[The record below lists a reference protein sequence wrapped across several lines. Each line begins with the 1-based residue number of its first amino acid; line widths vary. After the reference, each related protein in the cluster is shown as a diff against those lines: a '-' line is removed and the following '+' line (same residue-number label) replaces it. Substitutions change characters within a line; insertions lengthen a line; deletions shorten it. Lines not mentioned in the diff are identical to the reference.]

1 MFGKPGCSFCVKAKN
16 ALAKSG
22 CKLIKW
28 VNVTEKPDEKDL
40 MLAVL
45 ANMTKRK
52 LTTPK
57 VFIHGNFIG
66 GGNDCERLCQQGI
79 LKKMLEDS

>member
-1 MFGKPGCSFCVKAKN
+1 MHFQ

-28 VNVTEKPDEKDL
+28 VNVMEKPDEKDL

-52 LTTPK
+52 LTVTFFTVSKPL
-57 VFIHGNFIG
+57 VIHHFLIV
-66 GGNDCERLCQQGI
+66 ESL
-79 LKKMLEDS
+79 